1 MLQYFYMYFSYKL
14 GSCSGGSGDGDWSPV
29 IYTAIIVPPLL
40 ASCVYNFSPFISKII
55 EIFLAYDML
64 NNYSLTYTEYI
75 YIYINIFL
83 NYIQLRKP
91 IAIAI

>member
-14 GSCSGGSGDGDWSPV
+14 GSGVSGSGGDWSPT

-40 ASCVYNFSPFISKII
+40 ASCVYNYTSVIPKII

-64 NNYSLTYTEYI
+64 NNYILAYTEYI